1 MKCKCKGLKPDSI
14 IIECIDARIN
24 SDFIINDLKEKI
36 KKYKRM
42 FI

>member
-1 MKCKCKGLKPDSI
+1 MKCTCSGLTSINLECDSPK
-14 IIECIDARIN
+14 IN

-36 KKYKRM
+36 KNYKRM